1 MNARDSL
8 KPKSIRVAILQ
19 ALADGA
25 ITTIDDLQTKLDEPR
40 KKVVDNAVHASNDGL
55 IKRMRDDVTGLAACK
70 ITTEGKAYLAKYASG
85 KVEAQADVVEMR
97 EIPAPKVSPRKE
109 ENPVVTPG
117 VKVENEA
124 KESTLLIKEL
134 RAIAKDREDRIGVLD
149 DTLTKAIAEKD
160 AEISRLKNHYDEACV
175 LVSRMHS
182 AAMGGMCAPVVS
194 VVDDIAEVR
203 AQLDQIGLMVRN
215 SCAEAV
221 TSDAT
226 TIDLLAEILHKVP
239 HQQYPVG
246 YLIQC
251 PTKPFVRF
259 AKHEN
264 AKARALA
271 FARSGK
277 RAQVFALIPVGS
289 AVPGAE
295 WEER

>member
-19 ALADGA
+19 ALSDGA
-25 ITTIDDLQTKLDEPR
+25 ITTIDDLQIKMDEKR
-40 KKVVDNAVHASNDGL
+40 EKITSNVYPAAAEGL
-55 IKRMRDDVTGLAACK
+55 IKRMRDDVTGAAAYQ
-70 ITTEGKAYLAKYASG
+70 ITQKGRDLLAKYASG
-85 KVEAQADVVEMR
+85 KAVAPADVVAMR
-97 EIPAPKVSPRKE
+97 EIPAPKVSPRKV
-109 ENPVVTPG
+109 ENTVVTPG

-149 DTLTKAIAEKD
+149 DTLAKAIAEKD

-221 TSDAT
+221 TSDAN

-289 AVPGAE
+289 AVPGSE
-295 WEER
+295 WLAA